1 MIGRHD
7 AWRDA
12 RKARL
17 VLESRASP
25 PVVVATVVPVSSQ
38 FWSRDLKDLR
48 SADSERTFET
58 ASALGLPAA
67 AEAGMLY
74 RYETAD
80 GRVVYSNL
88 PIDKLS
94 VTVREMLAESQ

>member
-1 MIGRHD
+1 MRSAKDRRGQVLS
-7 AWRDA
+7 AVA
-12 RKARL
+12 RAR
-17 VLESRASP
+17 R
-25 PVVVATVVPVSSQ
+25 SSA
-38 FWSRDLKDLR
+38 LR
-48 SADSERTFET
+48 SVEIATPTGARARAAAPRRRGYPSR
-58 ASALGLPAA
+58 GLPAA
-67 AEAGMLY
+67 AEAGTLY

>member
-1 MIGRHD
+1 MGQIID
-7 AWRDA
+7 APDFR
-12 RKARL
+12 
-17 VLESRASP
+17 RAG
-25 PVVVATVVPVSSQ
+25 
-38 FWSRDLKDLR
+38 DL
-48 SADSERTFET
+48 TFET
-58 ASALGLPAA
+58 ASDLGPPAA